1 MEPTLVVLFYSSLAA
16 AAAGL
21 GALPLLR
28 RERVPTRW
36 VGWANAAAAGL
47 MLGAA
52 WALASA
58 VDGAPL
64 GSAVGALAG
73 VFYSFWTHRALGTE
87 DLELNRVSETDAVYG
102 YQIILVNTLHSASEG
117 VAIGVAMAVHL
128 PFGVFLALAIG
139 LHNIPEAVAL
149 CEVLRGRGLRP
160 GQAAGLAI
168 ATNSSQVLLS
178 VAVFAIVAAAPG
190 ALPGALGFAV
200 GALIYLV
207 LVERLPES
215 YREAG
220 PTTIAIVTTVVMG
233 VVVMLRGALG

>member
-1 MEPTLVVLFYSSLAA
+1 LEPTLVVLFYSSLAA
-16 AAAGL
+16 AVAGL

-28 RERVPTRW
+28 RERVPTPW
-36 VGWANAAAAGL
+36 VGWANATAAGL

-64 GSAVGALAG
+64 GSAVGALVG
-73 VFYSFWTHRALGTE
+73 VVYSFGTHRVLGTE
-87 DLELNRVSETDAVYG
+87 ELELNRVSETDTVYG

-117 VAIGVAMAVHL
+117 VAIGVAMAIHL
-128 PFGVFLALAIG
+128 PFGVFVALAIG
-139 LHNIPEAVAL
+139 LHNIPEAIVM
-149 CEVLRGRGLRP
+149 CEVLRGRGLRA
-160 GQAAGLAI
+160 GQAAGLAM
-168 ATNSSQVLLS
+168 ATNFSQVLLS
-178 VAVFAIVAAAPG
+178 VAVFAVVAAAPG

-207 LVERLPES
+207 FVELMPES

-233 VVVMLRGALG
+233 VVVLLHGALG

>member
-1 MEPTLVVLFYSSLAA
+1 MEPTLVVLLYSSLAA
-16 AAAGL
+16 AVAGL

-36 VGWANAAAAGL
+36 VGWANATAAGL

-64 GSAVGALAG
+64 ASAVGALVG
-73 VFYSFWTHRALGTE
+73 VLYSAWTHRVLGTE
-87 DLELNRVSETDAVYG
+87 DLELNRLSEIDAVYG
-102 YQIILVNTLHSASEG
+102 YQILLVNTLHSASEG

-128 PFGVFLALAIG
+128 PFGAFLAVAIG
-139 LHNIPEAVAL
+139 VHNIPEAVVL

-160 GQAAGLAI
+160 GQAAGLAV
-168 ATNSSQVLLS
+168 ATNLSQVLLS
-178 VAVFAIVAAAPG
+178 VVVFAVVGAAP
-190 ALPGALGFAV
+190 AMLPGALGFAV

-207 LVERLPES
+207 LVELLPES

-233 VVVMLRGALG
+233 VVVLLRGALG

>member
-1 MEPTLVVLFYSSLAA
+1 LEPTLVVLLYSSLAA
-16 AAAGL
+16 AVAGL

-36 VGWANAAAAGL
+36 VGWANATAAGL

-64 GSAVGALAG
+64 ASAVGALVG
-73 VFYSFWTHRALGTE
+73 VLYSAWTHRVLGTE
-87 DLELNRVSETDAVYG
+87 DLELNRLSEIDAVYG
-102 YQIILVNTLHSASEG
+102 YQILLVNTLHSASEG

-128 PFGVFLALAIG
+128 PFGAFLAVAIG
-139 LHNIPEAVAL
+139 VHNIPEAVVL

-160 GQAAGLAI
+160 GQAAGLAV
-168 ATNSSQVLLS
+168 ATNLSQVLLS
-178 VAVFAIVAAAPG
+178 VVVFAVVGAAP
-190 ALPGALGFAV
+190 AMLPGALGFAV

-207 LVERLPES
+207 LVELLPES

-233 VVVMLRGALG
+233 VVVLLRGALG